1 MLSCGAGRLGV
12 GPASKLRVDLSV
24 HVIAAVLWT
33 RRGGAFAD
41 GPDQRPESRAAHGR
55 GRPRQ
60 RICLVCIDFV
70 LLLRAC
76 SQTC

>member
-24 HVIAAVLWT
+24 HVIAAVLWA

-41 GPDQRPESRAAHGR
+41 GPDQRPESRAAHG
-55 GRPRQ
+55 GGTPPPAHLPCC
-60 RICLVCIDFV
+60 RIIV